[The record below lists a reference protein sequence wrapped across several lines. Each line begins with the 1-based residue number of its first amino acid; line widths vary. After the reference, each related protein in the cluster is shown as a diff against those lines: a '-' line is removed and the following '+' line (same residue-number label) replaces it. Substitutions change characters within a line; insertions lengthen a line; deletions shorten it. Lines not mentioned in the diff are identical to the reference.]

1 MGGIMSRKQIIII
14 FSIISLLTF
23 LSFYITRNRDD
34 GKFVRE
40 PLKANDI
47 LALEEKSKNSE
58 KQAENKKLTT
68 NDSTEELKK
77 EENKKIETKE
87 LTPKE
92 YVAWLKDT
100 QDRVLLEVKPDG
112 TKIYR
117 KGNVTITVMRN
128 GEELYLPDEM

>member
-1 MGGIMSRKQIIII
+1 MSRKQAIII
-14 FSIISLLTF
+14 FSIISLLAF
-23 LSFYITRNRDD
+23 LSFYITRKRDD
-34 GKFVRE
+34 GHFARE

-47 LALEEKSKNSE
+47 LALEEKNKSTE
-58 KQAENKKLTT
+58 KQVEEKKLIT
-68 NDSTEELKK
+68 NDSSENIKK
-77 EENKKIETKE
+77 DENKKIDTKD
-87 LTPKE
+87 LSPKE